1 MEGPSGPPI
10 MPPRLTLER
19 GRPEKVTAGHE
30 RPPDGALAP
39 NIASDELARGL
50 RLVGVCLLA
59 LVVFYRPMVSGSV
72 YALAPGAVF
81 GLLLLASALLWL
93 GSELACGRLRVR
105 FGLAGVAFAALAAA
119 TLVSALQ
126 AENWFAGLQW
136 WWLLVTYGLTAFLIL
151 QLGGREPERSFLLSC
166 LLATAAALAAY
177 GLWHYALYMPALRR
191 WLAREPD
198 FFRTAVG
205 ATGPISADLAA
216 RVEADRATGGFITAN
231 QLAGFL
237 VLTFFPLAGM
247 AMNRWRVAR
256 LRGTRTRGGR
266 SAALV
271 VVALAL
277 ALMLGALYLTGSK
290 GGGIAF
296 VFGLALL
303 ALTAARQVVRKNPRK
318 AAGAAAAVVILVL
331 VAHQA
336 GAVAGPRRFAR
347 SLGVRLD
354 YWRTSVEMARQ
365 RPLFGVG
372 PGSWPEWYAML
383 KEPEFE
389 ETRAAH
395 SVHVQLW
402 AETGSVG
409 LLLWIGLWA
418 VLFGQVLSARAA
430 SPGRDREANGSVAAD
445 RARARRRFRAVGLGL
460 AALVLAFDWAV
471 LGTFGAPRYVPE
483 WLEAHSW
490 LPYLVVYVVWAATF
504 AAIFGGPKRS
514 PVGLPTWAVA
524 AGLGAFLL
532 HSAAEFTLR
541 VPAIGGTAAVLAA
554 ALLAGA
560 NRPRRR
566 EWRVGRLRAG
576 VILLAGAAAVG
587 CWSVVATGRSVDG
600 ALSSATADIL
610 RNEFLAG
617 DGQLRRGRR
626 LPELRAQADEITAE
640 RRRACA
646 AMPWDDRAWRDLG
659 GWLITLAEGGLD
671 GGATAEAARALNRA
685 VELNPLSSSNRALL
699 GRAHALAGD
708 YAGAAAAYRRA
719 AQLHPALPAA
729 WYRLGAAL
737 EAAGG
742 ADAEALA
749 AYQMALE
756 LMPRQYHARN
766 TVLGPQWELATFW
779 AKTAGLR
786 APQPLLDMA
795 TDLAFHAEGVEMPAG
810 AAPKERVARLT
821 EGLPG
826 GAELARKW
834 DSYEPAVRQQEVWK
848 LLAGRMWQWALR
860 RKVQLL
866 QDTGNAGEGGSSGAR

>member
-1 MEGPSGPPI
+1 M
-10 MPPRLTLER
+10 
-19 GRPEKVTAGHE
+19 
-30 RPPDGALAP
+30 
-39 NIASDELARGL
+39 
-50 RLVGVCLLA
+50 
-59 LVVFYRPMVSGSV
+59 
-72 YALAPGAVF
+72 
-81 GLLLLASALLWL
+81 
-93 GSELACGRLRVR
+93 
-105 FGLAGVAFAALAAA
+105 
-119 TLVSALQ
+119 
-126 AENWFAGLQW
+126 
-136 WWLLVTYGLTAFLIL
+136 
-151 QLGGREPERSFLLSC
+151 
-166 LLATAAALAAY
+166 
-177 GLWHYALYMPALRR
+177 
-191 WLAREPD
+191 
-198 FFRTAVG
+198 
-205 ATGPISADLAA
+205 
-216 RVEADRATGGFITAN
+216 
-231 QLAGFL
+231 
-237 VLTFFPLAGM
+237 
-247 AMNRWRVAR
+247 
-256 LRGTRTRGGR
+256 
-266 SAALV
+266 
-271 VVALAL
+271 
-277 ALMLGALYLTGSK
+277 
-290 GGGIAF
+290 AF

-318 AAGAAAAVVILVL
+318 VAGAAAAVVILVL
-331 VAHQA
+331 VAHQV
-336 GAVAGPRRFAR
+336 GAVPGPRRFAR

-389 ETRAAH
+389 ETQAAH
-395 SVHVQLW
+395 SVYVQLW

-418 VLFGQVLSARAA
+418 VLFGQALRARAA
-430 SPGRDREANGSVAAD
+430 SPGRDREANGSVAAE
-445 RARARRRFRAVGLGL
+445 RARARRRLRAVGLGL

-490 LPYLVVYVVWAATF
+490 LPYLVVYIVWAATF
-504 AAIFGGPKRS
+504 AAIFGGPKWS
-514 PVGLPTWAVA
+514 PTWAVA
-524 AGLGAFLL
+524 AGLAAFLL

-576 VILLAGAAAVG
+576 VILLAGAAAVA

-617 DGQLRRGRR
+617 DGQLRRDR
-626 LPELRAQADEITAE
+626 ELRAQADEITAE

-646 AMPWDDRAWRDLG
+646 AVPWDDRAWRDLG

-671 GGATAEAARALNRA
+671 GGATAEAARALDLA
-685 VELNPLSSSNRALL
+685 VELNPLSSPNRALL

-719 AQLHPALPAA
+719 AQLHPALPVA

-749 AYQMALE
+749 AYQTALE

-766 TVLGPQWELATFW
+766 RVLGPPAHLASFW
-779 AKTAGLR
+779 ARMTGALS
-786 APQPLLDMA
+786 PQPLLDIA
-795 TDLAFHAEGVEMPAG
+795 ADLASGAAGIEVPAG
-810 AAPKERVARLT
+810 ATERQKVARLT
-821 EGLPG
+821 EGLEG

-834 DSYEPAVRQQEVWK
+834 DSYEPAVRQQEVWN

-866 QDTGNAGEGGSSGAR
+866 QDMGNAGEGGSSGAR